1 MAKYVSNKFK
11 DLQVGLSDYSESK
24 TSLEVVGAAV
34 IGGITTISPS
44 GINITGV
51 ITATSF
57 SGGDIDGEA
66 VGIIGED
73 LITRNLKVSGISTFD
88 GNIDIGANGSLDV
101 DGHTE
106 LDDVNVTGVA
116 TFSNS
121 EGISVN
127 TKIVHTGDTGTNLV
141 FNTGYV
147 SLTADGSARLTAI
160 SSPGTHEGVI
170 ITGDLRVNN
179 ALGVSTF
186 TGGIDVG
193 GTSTIGHLEISDT
206 GIVTAKAGAAITYYG
221 DGSKLTGIDASTI
234 GDLLKI
240 NVIGISTFTG
250 ETNLNGDVNVGI
262 ATTNKITVT
271 GRFDSDLIPY
281 DKDTRDLGN
290 ESNKWRNIY
299 VNNINLP
306 GGGTAGE
313 DIVTRNL
320 NISGVSTL
328 SGYVGLGTDLT
339 VAGFSTL
346 SYGAKIGKLD
356 VDNSGIVTA
365 VSGIIT
371 YYGDGSY
378 LTGIDATS
386 IKDGDGTV
394 RAQANTSGVVV
405 TGILTA
411 TTFSGGGIDPS
422 GTSSFTSLDLSDNL
436 DVDGHTELDDLNVT
450 GVSTFTNDIE
460 VAKVSSSSSITALTF
475 YGNGQYLSGVATAVN
490 GNAVVTNLYVSGVS
504 TVGNVYTSGII
515 TASSFVGNLT
525 GIASTAQGLTGS
537 PDITVG
543 NIVGSAATFNGNV
556 SIGGTLTYEDVT
568 NIDSVGII
576 TAQKDVRVGRNFNVT
591 GVSTFTDAVSFGSSA
606 LFDDNA
612 KIILGAGGTEF
623 QVYHDGSTSII
634 KSSEGNLNLQTVSG
648 EVILGNSAGEVG
660 VSYKHDDRVLLRYD
674 NSDRFQT
681 TGYGVTVYGTT
692 QTQTLN
698 VSGVSTFTDDID
710 ANGNLF
716 VGSGITMY
724 QATGIVSATSFY
736 GDGSHLS
743 NIDADTIGD
752 LTKLVV
758 SGITTLGNVKFET
771 AGIVTAVT
779 GVVTFYGDGSNL
791 TGVATALNGNAVASN
806 LHVSGVS
813 TFMGQINAGVISATS
828 FIGDGSQLTNV
839 LRIEDQGS
847 SVGSSATT
855 INFVGEG
862 VSAIYSN
869 GISTVTIETTAAN
882 SSKWITTAAGIH
894 TLSNVGVGTTNPQTS
909 LQVGDIY
916 GVESGIGTW
925 TAAAGIAHTINQ
937 YTIATNDFKTA
948 EYTVHIG
955 IGTKMQS
962 QKVLVMQNGTTAYS
976 QEYAVMYSNDLLVS
990 IGSTIESG
998 VMKLHVTPDTGI
1010 SGLSTYRFSR
1020 QTML

>member
-11 DLQVGLSDYSESK
+11 ELQVGLSDYSESK

-73 LITRNLKVSGISTFD
+73 LITRNLKVTGVSTFSGITSVTSSSAFHSKQLNISGISTFN
-88 GNIDIGANGSLDV
+88 GNTYVGSGITLYSS
-101 DGHTE
+101 
-106 LDDVNVTGVA
+106 TGVISA
-116 TFSNS
+116 TTFYGDGSTLT
-121 EGISVN
+121 GIAN
-127 TKIVHTGDTGTNLV
+127 TDNIISDNLKVIGVTTFGGTNALK
-141 FNTGYV
+141 
-147 SLTADGSARLTAI
+147 I
-160 SSPGTHEGVI
+160 SSGI
-170 ITGDLRVNN
+170 ITS
-179 ALGVSTF
+179 VSA
-186 TGGIDVG
+186 
-193 GTSTIGHLEISDT
+193 S
-206 GIVTAKAGAAITYYG
+206 GIVTYYG
-221 DGSKLTGIDASTI
+221 DGSNLTGIDASTI

-240 NVIGISTFTG
+240 NVIGISTLTG

-306 GGGTAGE
+306 GGGTAGQ

-328 SGYVGLGTDLT
+328 TDYVGLGTGLT

-371 YYGDGSY
+371 YYGDGSK
-378 LTGIDATS
+378 LVGIDTTA
-386 IKDGDGTV
+386 IKDDNKV
-394 RAQANTSGVVV
+394 IRVEANTSGAVV

-411 TTFSGGGIDPS
+411 TTFSGGGINPS
-422 GTSSFTSLDLSDNL
+422 GTSSFASLDLSGNL
-436 DVDGHTELDDLNVT
+436 DIDGHTELDDLNVT
-450 GVSTFTNDIE
+450 GVSTFTNNIE

-490 GNAVVTNLYVSGVS
+490 GNAIVTNLYVSGVS

-543 NIVGSAATFNGNV
+543 NIVGSAATFNGDV

-576 TAQKDVRVGRNFNVT
+576 TARNGVRITAGGLDVT
-591 GVSTFTDAVSFGSSA
+591 GVSTFANTVNIGSNVSVHLGT
-606 LFDDNA
+606 N
-612 KIILGAGGTEF
+612 KIIKGTSNDLSLQSFSEQDIVLESNKGGMSSPAGDIIFKSDDVEILRAYGHVGGNVAIATNF
-623 QVYHDGSTSII
+623 SVTGIST
-634 KSSEGNLNLQTVSG
+634 L
-648 EVILGNSAGEVG
+648 
-660 VSYKHDDRVLLRYD
+660 
-674 NSDRFQT
+674 
-681 TGYGVTVYGTT
+681 GVTSATDLEA
-692 QTQTLN
+692 QQLN
-698 VSGVSTFTDDID
+698 VSGISTLSSLDVT
-710 ANGNLF
+710 GNTF
-716 VGSGITMY
+716 VGSAITMY
-724 QATGIVSATSFY
+724 ASSGIVSATSFY

-752 LTKLVV
+752 LAKLVV

-779 GVVTFYGDGSNL
+779 GIVTYYGDGQHL

-813 TFMGQINAGVISATS
+813 TFMGQINAGVISATT
-828 FIGDGSQLTNV
+828 FKGDGSQLTNV
-839 LRIEDQGS
+839 LKIEDQGS

-855 INFVGEG
+855 INFVGDG

-916 GVESGIGTW
+916 GVEIGIGTW

-1010 SGLSTYRFSR
+1010 NGLTTYRFSR